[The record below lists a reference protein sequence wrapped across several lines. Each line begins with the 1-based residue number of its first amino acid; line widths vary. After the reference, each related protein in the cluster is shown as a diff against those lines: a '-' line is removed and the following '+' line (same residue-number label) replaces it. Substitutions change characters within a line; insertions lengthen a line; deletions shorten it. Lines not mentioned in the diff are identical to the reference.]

1 MESAMVRLKKKLDL
15 LLLTLLV
22 TILVGLPIGIQ
33 AYDREVK
40 RENVPAGAKQFTLT
54 GNAQRGWMRGE
65 VHAYDVLSLWRDKG
79 TIEKPVLEV
88 SKGDRVVLRLRSSDV
103 VHGFS
108 LKDFGVFVSDGIQ
121 PGKTVIVSFT
131 ADKVGSFTFSCNAIC
146 GDNHQNM
153 QGTLVVRG

>member
-40 RENVPAGAKQFTLT
+40 RENVPAGAKEFTLT

-121 PGKTVIVSFT
+121 PGKTVIVFFT